1 MLIGIVISIE
11 HTLAHLI
18 NRQTVSLFP
27 LTNGET
33 ESLTKKYQ
41 KQDLKPGALIPKS
54 GMLIIMAYNYLL
66 GKVIIFH
73 VEMHHSII
81 TSFKT
86 PLYAK

>member
-18 NRQTVSLFP
+18 NPQTVSLFP

-41 KQDLKPGALIPKS
+41 K
-54 GMLIIMAYNYLL
+54 
-66 GKVIIFH
+66 
-73 VEMHHSII
+73 
-81 TSFKT
+81 
-86 PLYAK
+86 